1 VQPLL
6 FPATFRKFETFG
18 KFRKPKHPIFAGR
31 KPMDAHRFIA
41 FTQYVW
47 GMVGITLSLHRS
59 ITYHSIA
66 LSLHK

>member
-1 VQPLL
+1 
-6 FPATFRKFETFG
+6 
-18 KFRKPKHPIFAGR
+18 
-31 KPMDAHRFIA
+31 MDAHRFIA